1 MAPPPRRY
9 SAAAT
14 AARIAAAFGPGM
26 AYILLVRLTIQL
38 SRPDITDSWQRPQD
52 VRVPRDSYDVV
63 VVGGGSAGATLAARL
78 SEVQGWRVLLL
89 EAGGDEPPL
98 ADVPL
103 MFPALQLS
111 PLDWRFQTEPSGE
124 YCLAMR
130 GSRCNWPRGRVLGG
144 SSALNAMLYV
154 RGNRRDYDRWAQL
167 GNPGWSYD
175 EVLPYFKKTEGVR
188 IAALRDSPYHGSR
201 GPLTVEEFRYHTPML
216 EAFLEAGR
224 EMGYG
229 DTDVNGARQTG
240 FTRAHGT
247 LRDGL
252 RCSLA
257 KAFLR
262 CHRHNLDISMHSH
275 VVKILINPETK
286 AAYGVTYRKNG
297 ALRTAKATREV
308 VVSAGA
314 LHSPQLLA
322 LSGVADAGQLRRLR
336 IPPLVHAPGVGRN
349 LQDHVCL
356 AGTVFTMHPP
366 AGQYPVGPAFVVPR
380 ILTLSALINF
390 AVNNSG
396 PFYALPECEAM
407 AFISTKY
414 SNASTDWPDVQL
426 FLASYGDNTDGGL
439 FGKRAAGLHDDVYAA
454 VFEPV
459 LYRDSYSVLPL
470 VLRPRSRGAVTLR
483 SRDPLQLPRVVPN
496 YFQDPHDLRVLVEG
510 MKFAVALSKTKVMRR
525 LGARVNERP
534 LPGCEGSGA
543 FGSDE
548 YWECAARHY
557 TQTIYH
563 PVGTC
568 KMGPASDPEAVVD
581 HRLRVYGVRRLRVV
595 DASIMPYIV
604 SGNTN
609 APTVMIAEKAAD
621 MIKEDW
627 GELHD
632 GEWSHEEERTWD
644 VDGSVQRQKRF
655 SQEFQSKDAQ
665 ETNWSQQVDSQWPV
679 KQFPSPQ
686 SEEMDGIRQ
695 LDPTSSSKDHQP
707 PITEV
712 GWSHRDENIKSQVS
726 RDRNWSELYKNKGV
740 YGDFKGR
747 DDTQVQ
753 DSYSEKQQHS
763 AIEPPGTDEEDEG
776 YKLEQQW
783 ISSAY
788 QPLKFEQNSNKHETD
803 NELTSDVLQPAEI
816 HQKAQRQGAKER
828 IWPSYTMGPKVIKSK
843 EQSLQ
848 KKWSLDAAVLPE
860 LMRDPKPENIE
871 HFVPPDQTN
880 VKSIVKS
887 SNAFSGQNE
896 KIGTTWLSEETRKPE
911 IERNDFYD
919 ASRQKSP
926 GEKRKQLGDVSKR
939 KWTSQYQKAL
949 VSKQRKEGEKTK
961 NMWLAEETQS
971 TIMGQKNWNRQTAT
985 KLFSEGSEQQVPE
998 DLSWTDSFVKPY
1010 SGNLKYFVSE
1020 RNGKTTTMWLSEKMQ
1035 PAIVE
1040 EMG

>member
-286 AAYGVTYRKNG
+286 AAYGVTYR
-297 ALRTAKATREV
+297 
-308 VVSAGA
+308 
-314 LHSPQLLA
+314 
-322 LSGVADAGQLRRLR
+322 
-336 IPPLVHAPGVGRN
+336 
-349 LQDHVCL
+349 
-356 AGTVFTMHPP
+356 
-366 AGQYPVGPAFVVPR
+366 
-380 ILTLSALINF
+380 
-390 AVNNSG
+390 
-396 PFYALPECEAM
+396 
-407 AFISTKY
+407 Y